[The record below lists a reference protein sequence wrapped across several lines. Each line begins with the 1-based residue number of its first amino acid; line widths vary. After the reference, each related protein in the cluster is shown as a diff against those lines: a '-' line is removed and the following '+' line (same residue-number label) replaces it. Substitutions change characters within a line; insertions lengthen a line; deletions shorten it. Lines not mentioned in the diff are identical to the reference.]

1 MEVDGAKGPD
11 KVAWKKVEK
20 EDKEEEKEEGKK
32 RCYSCFISVL

>member
-20 EDKEEEKEEGKK
+20 ENKEEEKEEGEEEDK
-32 RCYSCFISVL
+32 F